1 MAPKAL
7 ILALAGICVVGG
19 IIGIIVMTSSGEA
32 SSGIIVMTSSGEAS
46 SEDTGTTDAAG
57 SMTKESRFGMTR
69 LIKMA
74 KEHKL
79 IAAGIATL
87 IVAAGAGTIYLF
99 RKTTSSSR
107 TATTATEI
115 SVKVS
120 TDSTTDLEAIDTA
133 TATAVSEYGSM
144 NDIDWWCDIIIVYN
158 RI

>member
-32 SSGIIVMTSSGEAS
+32 SS
-46 SEDTGTTDAAG
+46 EDTGMTDAAG

-87 IVAAGAGTIYLF
+87 IVAAGAGTIYWF
-99 RKTTSSSR
+99 RKTTSSPAF
-107 TATTATEI
+107 TATATEI
-115 SVKVS
+115 SGS
-120 TDSTTDLEAIDTA
+120 SEAPSKEADEKITPGIQPTGGLDD
-133 TATAVSEYGSM
+133 G
-144 NDIDWWCDIIIVYN
+144 W
-158 RI
+158 